1 MNTLWFIFLRDLAE
15 VIVIEEISEGS
26 HLKKKFYI
34 YQRKLRN
41 DWVVL
46 YLIWYYVFFYRDFFM
61 NIIVFLNDLFE
72 WWLFLSRDLI
82 DIVVCVGDSNGNL

>member
-46 YLIWYYVFFYRDFFM
+46 YLIWYYVFFTE
-61 NIIVFLNDLFE
+61 IFL
-72 WWLFLSRDLI
+72 WI
-82 DIVVCVGDSNGNL
+82 